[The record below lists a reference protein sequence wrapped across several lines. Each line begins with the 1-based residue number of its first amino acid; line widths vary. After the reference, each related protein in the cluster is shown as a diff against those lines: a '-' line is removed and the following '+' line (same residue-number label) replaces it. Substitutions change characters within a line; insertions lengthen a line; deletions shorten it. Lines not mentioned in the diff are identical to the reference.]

1 MRFRDDRDEDD
12 DDAWDDDS
20 EADADL
26 RDDDDDNDDPTVPC
40 PFCRRDILED
50 TPRCPYCERYLSP
63 DDFAR
68 RSKPLWVLITAAVC
82 LAIAIWLAFAI

>member
-26 RDDDDDNDDPTVPC
+26 RDNDDPTVPC

>member
-20 EADADL
+20 EADADV
-26 RDDDDDNDDPTVPC
+26 RDDDDDDDPTVPC

-50 TPRCPYCERYLSP
+50 TPRCPHCERYLSP

>member
-1 MRFRDDRDEDD
+1 MRFRDEDD

-26 RDDDDDNDDPTVPC
+26 RDDDDDDPTVPC

>member
-1 MRFRDDRDEDD
+1 MRFRDDRDED

-26 RDDDDDNDDPTVPC
+26 RDDDDDDPTVPC

>member
-26 RDDDDDNDDPTVPC
+26 RDDDDDPTVPC

>member
-26 RDDDDDNDDPTVPC
+26 RDDDDDPTVPC

-50 TPRCPYCERYLSP
+50 TPRGPYCERYLSP

>member
-1 MRFRDDRDEDD
+1 MRFRDDRDED

-26 RDDDDDNDDPTVPC
+26 RDDDDDPTVPC

>member
-26 RDDDDDNDDPTVPC
+26 RDDDDDDPTVPC